1 MRPIV
6 VMYEEMAIP
15 KGLTKDQQ
23 IEHTKNAVDY
33 LAGREVNLAR
43 DSDDP
48 VVARVSIIR
57 SLFLTFFNTDW

>member
-1 MRPIV
+1 MILL
-6 VMYEEMAIP
+6 YEEMSLP
-15 KGLTKDQQ
+15 SGLTKKQQ